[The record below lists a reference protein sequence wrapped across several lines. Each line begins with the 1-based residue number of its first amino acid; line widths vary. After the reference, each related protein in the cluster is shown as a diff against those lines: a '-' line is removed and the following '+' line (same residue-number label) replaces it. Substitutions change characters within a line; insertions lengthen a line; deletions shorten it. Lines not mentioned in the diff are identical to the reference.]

1 MKIKKIFVEY
11 MNEEELPDFDV
22 ESDFAKNIADKI
34 ADELE
39 DQESNLGQESNL
51 DEALSVVGALG
62 YVLLSNTVANMVS
75 KIAKTVADKYEWDK
89 TGNVAKQIYDWSHK
103 NEKAFQA
110 PIKKVLALFLKGES
124 VKYIDAITE
133 AIYGF
138 IILAMAMQGGS
149 ETISAV
155 KGSDWGKGML
165 KGLKTSV
172 KGVESASIF
181 RTVKNTF
188 GIG

>member
-11 MNEEELPDFDV
+11 MNEEELPPV
-22 ESDFAKNIADKI
+22 AEEPGLAKKFADEI

-39 DQESNLGQESNL
+39 DQESNL
-51 DEALSVVGALG
+51 DEALSVVGVLG

-75 KIAKTVADKYEWDK
+75 KIAKKVADKYEWDK

>member
-22 ESDFAKNIADKI
+22 ESGLANDIADEI

-39 DQESNLGQESNL
+39 DQESNL

-89 TGNVAKQIYDWSHK
+89 TVNVAKQIYDWSHK

-172 KGVESASIF
+172 KGIESASIF

>member
-11 MNEEELPDFDV
+11 MNEEEFPKVDV
-22 ESDFAKNIADKI
+22 EPGFAKNIADEIRK
-34 ADELE
+34 ELE
-39 DQESNLGQESNL
+39 NQESNL
-51 DEALSVVGALG
+51 DEALSVVGVLG

-75 KIAKTVADKYEWDK
+75 KIAKKVADKYEWDK

-110 PIKKVLALFLKGES
+110 PIKKVLELFLKGES
-124 VKYIDAITE
+124 AKYIDAITE
-133 AIYGF
+133 TIYGF

-181 RTVKNTF
+181 KTVKNTF